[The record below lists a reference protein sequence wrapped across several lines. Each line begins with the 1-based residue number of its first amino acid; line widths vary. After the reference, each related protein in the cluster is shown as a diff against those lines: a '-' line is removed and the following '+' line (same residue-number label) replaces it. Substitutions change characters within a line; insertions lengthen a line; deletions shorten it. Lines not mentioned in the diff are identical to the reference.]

1 MNKFIISL
9 VSVGVLS
16 VGFLAWAVEDTN
28 QRIPRPTHVTA
39 SPTVRVKMQDSKNQ
53 LRQNIQDSKIKAEN
67 EIKEE
72 KARIKNTAETV
83 KEDIKKRKEEFN
95 DAVKVRREEFNN
107 TVKTKREELQN
118 EIKSKRED
126 LKVRLEKIKDERK
139 KETVEKIDQRMDAL
153 NEKMMRHFSDVLD
166 KLEKMLVRI
175 NERVD
180 KASAERDLDVSAIRL
195 SIDKANTAI
204 ASARSAIES
213 QSGKTYT
220 IKITTESGLKK
231 DVGNARQ
238 ALGVDLSEIR
248 DAVKSAHSAVK
259 DVAVALAK
267 LVERSKVS
275 SSPSVLPLFS
285 PSPTT

>member
-83 KEDIKKRKEEFN
+83 KEDLKKRKEEFN

-238 ALGVDLSEIR
+238 ALGVDLSKIR

-259 DVAVALAK
+259 DVAVALAE
-267 LVERSKVS
+267 LVEKPKISPSPSVS
-275 SSPSVLPLFS
+275 SSPVTPVE
-285 PSPTT
+285 